1 MKKLMLLLVCFSI
14 FMVSCGTE
22 TEPVTGGA
30 KGDTGAA
37 GNNGAAGVDGANGNP
52 GPGGVTGDKG
62 ATLLQASFFDQVEL
76 AVVSEALTYTFV
88 ATTGAVATPVATSEG
103 KTVETF
109 KADFITQFN
118 RTQFVPVTRGAVS
131 QKYVKAITSAEVT
144 ITGNVADP
152 TLFTADEVITIT
164 VKPVLEAG
172 VEMVEGV
179 APADMV
185 YTFTAAA

>member
-30 KGDTGAA
+30 KGDTGAV

-62 ATLLQASFFDQVEL
+62 ATLLQDSFFDQV
-76 AVVSEALTYTFV
+76 ALSVTSDSVTYAFV
-88 ATTGAVATPVATSEG
+88 ASTGAVAAAAGSEG

-118 RTQFVPVTRGAVS
+118 TTQFVPVTRGAVS

-172 VEMVEGV
+172 VEMVEGG
-179 APADMV
+179 APKGMV